1 MIIEAIRSFLP
12 KTYNDR
18 QVRKLQLI
26 ADEIDALESEMESK
40 SDEQLKAQTDI
51 LRKQVHEHIDYGLKY
66 KDALELVLPEAFA
79 TVRETARRIL
89 GERHYN
95 CQLLGGIAMFRGNVV
110 EMKTGEVQTIS
121 LTEFMADKAPI
132 WEKICEKHHLQK
144 IPYTEITTWPFAD
157 YVFGTDWDVMT
168 DTLKLRLHGFHDCL
182 RSDEMFIRI
191 FKEFR
196 QQKVIP

>member
-26 ADEIDALESEMESK
+26 ADEIDALEPEMESK
-40 SDEQLKAQTDI
+40 SNEELQAQTDR
-51 LRKQVHEHIDYGLKY
+51 LRSQVNEHIEYGLKY
-66 KDALELVLPEAFA
+66 KEALEMVLPEAFA

-110 EMKTGEVQTIS
+110 EMKTGEGKTQSVHSQ
-121 LTEFMADKAPI
+121 
-132 WEKICEKHHLQK
+132 
-144 IPYTEITTWPFAD
+144 
-157 YVFGTDWDVMT
+157 
-168 DTLKLRLHGFHDCL
+168 
-182 RSDEMFIRI
+182 FIYM
-191 FKEFR
+191 
-196 QQKVIP
+196 P